1 LPFVKTQDENHFKM
15 LGQILRHPK
24 TLLAQLQSTH
34 GITQKYFICDKNIF
48 SATMAIRMF
57 LTRCTR

>member
-1 LPFVKTQDENHFKM
+1 VITQDENYFKM

-24 TLLAQLQSTH
+24 TLLAQVQSVH

-48 SATMAIRMF
+48 SAAMTVRMF